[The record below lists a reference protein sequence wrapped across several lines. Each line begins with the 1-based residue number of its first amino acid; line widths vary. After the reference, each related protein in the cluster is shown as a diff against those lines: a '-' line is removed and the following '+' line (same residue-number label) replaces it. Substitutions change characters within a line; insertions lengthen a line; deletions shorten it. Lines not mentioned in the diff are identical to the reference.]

1 MNVAN
6 EENELIAH
14 KWVRILADSW
24 THGVWTRDGGPADP
38 DDLPIPQGLID
49 RIRQWQAWYDRDEN
63 DWGVFKGDVEAF
75 SDEGREIAH
84 AVKAALPNWTVVY
97 FDEAALASARD
108 GATKAVF
115 EYEV

>member
-1 MNVAN
+1 MSEAD

-38 DDLPIPQGLID
+38 NDLPIPQELID
-49 RIRQWQAWYDRDEN
+49 RIRRWQAWYDRDEN
-63 DWGVFKGDVEAF
+63 DWGVFKGDIEAF
-75 SDEGREIAH
+75 SDEGREIAR
-84 AVKAALPNWTVVY
+84 AVKAALPDWTVAY
-97 FDEAALASARD
+97 FDEAASESASDDTPR
-108 GATKAVF
+108 TVF